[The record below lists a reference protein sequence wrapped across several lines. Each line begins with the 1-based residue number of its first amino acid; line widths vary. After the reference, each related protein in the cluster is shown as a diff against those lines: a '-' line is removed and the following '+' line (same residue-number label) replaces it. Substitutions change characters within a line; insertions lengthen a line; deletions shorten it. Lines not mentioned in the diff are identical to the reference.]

1 MTAQNLNTVEGA
13 PPLPLYK
20 SHKKVRAAKIKE
32 VYTAGPQNGETVIS
46 FEDESLEKHIYQK
59 SELANR
65 PEPKAGMYLV
75 QYEDGYVSFSPA
87 EPFEAG
93 YTPADEN
100 EDDERGDVVAD
111 EAEQQTGSGGQTA
124 DSVHDI
130 GWAVRQLH
138 DGQIVRR
145 SGWNGKGMFLLFVP
159 GSEFEVN
166 RPPLLGV
173 FPEGTRV
180 KYHAHIDMKTAQGD
194 IVPWLASQTDLQ
206 ADDWELASEDDKPSG
221 ADLDAVD
228 QERRQA
234 QAPAPV
240 Q

>member
-75 QYEDGYVSFSPA
+75 QYEDGYVSFSPPEA
-87 EPFEAG
+87 FESG
-93 YTPADEN
+93 YTPINEN
-100 EDDERGDVVAD
+100 EDDERGEVVAD
-111 EAEQQTGSGGQTA
+111 EAFAGKDHVQGEGDLKPHQQRVVDEKT
-124 DSVHDI
+124 
-130 GWAVRQLH
+130 QLTE
-138 DGQIVRR
+138 
-145 SGWNGKGMFLLFVP
+145 KL
-159 GSEFEVN
+159 E
-166 RPPLLGV
+166 
-173 FPEGTRV
+173 
-180 KYHAHIDMKTAQGD
+180 K
-194 IVPWLASQTDLQ
+194 
-206 ADDWELASEDDKPSG
+206 
-221 ADLDAVD
+221 LDAFLGGSVYSSLPSD
-228 QERRQA
+228 EQSRLSRQHLIMQLYEQVLSERISGFRNPSEAQAQA